1 MEKRAKTSRGGC
13 GMGRPPRG
21 DRSRSGDCGVEG
33 DRDDRRVEVVALMQ
47 SSGLD
52 RVYSSLPWRELM
64 KSRYQVKLSFLMRP
78 YVPLP

>member
-1 MEKRAKTSRGGC
+1 
-13 GMGRPPRG
+13 MGAPPRG

-33 DRDDRRVEVVALMQ
+33 IETVDVLRWWALMQ

-52 RVYSSLPWRELM
+52 RDYSSLPWRELM
-64 KSRYQVKLSFLMRP
+64 KSRYQVKLSFLMRS

>member
-1 MEKRAKTSRGGC
+1 MEKRAKTSRGGA
-13 GMGRPPRG
+13 GWGAPRG